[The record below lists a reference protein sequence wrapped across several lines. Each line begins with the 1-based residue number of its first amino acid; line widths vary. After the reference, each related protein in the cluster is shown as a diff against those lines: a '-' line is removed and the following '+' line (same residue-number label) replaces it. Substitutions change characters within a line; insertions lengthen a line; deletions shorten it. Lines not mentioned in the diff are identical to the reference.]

1 MNRAGLEP
9 ATYGL
14 TCRTGFHQPYLTSI
28 SFHRLLSIVP
38 VAVWTLPSPCE
49 QGATRQVSEEPLVN
63 SFRTSLRFPA
73 DCPIRRIVTLSRTD
87 GSQGVP
93 AYGAVLPP
101 AFRPGHSNLKSVA
114 LPTELPIHWCS
125 SRETRTRSGTIHRK
139 LRFSRPDARLHRF
152 PREFEFNRP
161 EKRGISTPPKKTP
174 VNRPTVSHRRSQ
186 KSRGALGIFS

>member
-14 TCRTGFHQPYLTSI
+14 TCRTGFHQPSLICISI
-28 SFHRLLSIVP
+28 L

-63 SFRTSLRFPA
+63 GFRPSLRFPA

-87 GSQGVP
+87 GSKGVP

-101 AFRPGHSNLKSVA
+101 AFRPGHSYLKSVA
-114 LPTELPIHWCS
+114 LPTELPVHWCP
-125 SRETRTRSGTIHRK
+125 SRLTHEGREQYTENCDFPDQTPTFIDFPANSNSVPRKNGQSQRSRKKTLPNNATIQHHR
-139 LRFSRPDARLHRF
+139 SLHRASSCC
-152 PREFEFNRP
+152 PHD
-161 EKRGISTPPKKTP
+161 S
-174 VNRPTVSHRRSQ
+174 VS
-186 KSRGALGIFS
+186 